1 MLYLL
6 KNDESAAVDMQKMDK
21 ALLDDTY
28 LLTQMLMDTVRT
40 VEGPL
45 VIERVEVLHK
55 YAAQFYRDKDASAH
69 TKMEELLRNLSDD
82 EVTKVTSA
90 IGYYSAL
97 INIVEDHHHM
107 RRWRAHQ
114 NVVEAPAREG
124 SLEASIEFVKKNGF
138 SDKKLTDFFNHA
150 YIAPILTAHP
160 TEVQRQSILK
170 ILNAISTLLEK
181 RDSVVDITA
190 EEREEIES
198 ELRVKIL
205 TLWETRVLRQSKLT
219 VLHEVKNVMAFFSST
234 FLTAVPKLYKSIEK
248 AIGANDLPPF
258 LHIGS
263 WIGGDRDGNPFVN
276 ADVMN
281 EALAYQ
287 VDLAMNFYI
296 SEVGQLYGD
305 FSLTT
310 DRITG
315 ITPELQKLGESSP
328 ETDVHRSD
336 EPYRLALATIKARL
350 KETKIALIGG
360 KKAKSADTSP
370 YETPKDFIADLE
382 IIKQSLI
389 QHGSKLLTEGKLDDL
404 IRAVRVFGWT
414 LAPLDI
420 RQNSAVHGAVIA
432 ELFEFAA
439 PGTNYVELSEE
450 ARVEILLKEL
460 ETSRPLVSPHAK
472 YSEETAKELGIFFA
486 ARAAHLKFGKTC
498 IRTSIISMT
507 NELSDILELAVLL
520 KEAGILRPAEN
531 ALDLNLVPLFETI
544 KDLRDSS
551 RIMDKLLS
559 LPVYRKLLESRNNV
573 QEVMIGYSDS
583 CKDGGYLTSRWELYR
598 AEASLVKIFAKYDVK
613 ICFFHGRGGSVGRGG
628 GPSYQAIVAQPSGAV
643 EGMIRLTEQGEVISA
658 KYGNSEVGRRN
669 LEVIVAATL
678 AATAVPT
685 LSEPPSEDYLKV
697 FDELSESSFRAYR
710 GLVYETPGF
719 EDYFWQSTV
728 ISEIAGLNIGSR
740 PASRTKSRNIENL
753 RAIPWTFSWS
763 QCRIMLTSWYG
774 LGTAIDKFLEK
785 HGQEKGMALLQ
796 KMHTE
801 WTVFSTLLSNVDM
814 ILTKVNMDIAERYAG
829 LVEDEALRNKVFS
842 MIKAEYDR
850 VYKYV
855 LKIREQTNLLEHNP
869 VLRRVVE
876 DRNPYIDTLNYAQI
890 EMMRRYR
897 EQTKTCNPEETNEGI
912 RKGIHISINGI
923 ASLLRNSG

>member
-6 KNDESAAVDMQKMDK
+6 RNDENAAIDMEKSNK
-21 ALLDDTY
+21 ALLDDTD
-28 LLTQMLMDTVRT
+28 LLVRILVDTIRSVD
-40 VEGPL
+40 GPQVFETL
-45 VIERVEVLHK
+45 ETLHK
-55 YAAQFYRDKDASAH
+55 YGFQFYRNNDESAR
-69 TKMEELLRNLSDD
+69 TKIEELLRNLSDV

-97 INIVEDHHHM
+97 INIAEDHHHM

-114 NVVEAPAREG
+114 NAVGAPAREG
-124 SLEASIEFVKKNGF
+124 SLEASIEFVKENGF
-138 SDKKLTDFFNHA
+138 GDEELKNFFNEA
-150 YIAPILTAHP
+150 YIAPVLTAHP
-160 TEVQRQSILK
+160 TQVQRQSILK
-170 ILNAISTLLEK
+170 ILNAISALLEK
-181 RDSVVDITA
+181 RDNSVDITA
-190 EEREEIES
+190 EERDEIET
-198 ELRVKIL
+198 ELRAKIH
-205 TLWETRVLRQSKLT
+205 TLWETRVLRRSKLT

-234 FLTAVPKLYKSIEK
+234 FLTAVPKLYKSVEK
-248 AIGANDLPPF
+248 AIDAKDLPPF

-287 VDLAMNFYI
+287 VDLAMSFYLSEIKQLFEGLPLTSNRI
-296 SEVGQLYGD
+296 S
-305 FSLTT
+305 
-310 DRITG
+310 G
-315 ITPELQKLGESSP
+315 ITPELQKLGELSP
-328 ETDVHRSD
+328 ETDVHRAD
-336 EPYRLALATIKARL
+336 EPYRLALATIRERL
-350 KETKIALIGG
+350 RATKTTLIGNEEG
-360 KKAKSADTSP
+360 KKYDSSP
-370 YETPKDFIADLE
+370 YKTPEDFITDLT
-382 IIKQSLI
+382 IIKKSLS
-389 QHGSKLLTEGKLDDL
+389 QHGSKLLTEGKLDGL

-420 RQNSAVHGAVIA
+420 RQNSAIHGAVIA
-432 ELFEFAA
+432 ELLEFSA
-439 PGTNYVELSEE
+439 PGTNYAELSEE
-450 ARVEILLKEL
+450 ARVEVLLKEL
-460 ETSRPLVSPHAK
+460 ETSRPLVSPHAT
-472 YSEETAKELGIFFA
+472 YSEETTKELGIFSA
-486 ARAAHLKFGKTC
+486 TRAAHLKFGKNC

-520 KEAGILRPAEN
+520 KEAGILRLAEN

-544 KDLRDSS
+544 QDLRDSS
-551 RIMDKLLS
+551 KIMDKLLS

-598 AEASLVKIFAKYDVK
+598 AEATLVEIFAKYGVK

-628 GPSYQAIVAQPSGAV
+628 GPSYEAIVAQPSGAV

-658 KYGNSEVGRRN
+658 KYGNPEVGRRN

-685 LSEPPSEDYLKV
+685 LSEPPNENYLNV
-697 FDELSESSFRAYR
+697 LDELSELSFRAYR

-728 ISEIAGLNIGSR
+728 ISEIAALNIGSR
-740 PASRTKSRNIENL
+740 PASRTKSRSIETL

-763 QCRIMLTSWYG
+763 QCRVMLTSWYG

-785 HGQEKGMALLQ
+785 HGQEEGMALLQ
-796 KMHTE
+796 KMHKE

-814 ILTKVNMDIAERYAG
+814 ILTKVNMDIAERYAN

-842 MIKAEYDR
+842 MIKAEYER
-850 VYKYV
+850 VYNYV
-855 LKIREQTNLLEHNP
+855 LKIREETSLLEHNP

-876 DRNPYIDTLNYAQI
+876 DRNPYINMLNYAQV

-897 EQTKTCNPEETNEGI
+897 EQTKACNPEEANERI
-912 RKGIHISINGI
+912 RDGIHISINGI